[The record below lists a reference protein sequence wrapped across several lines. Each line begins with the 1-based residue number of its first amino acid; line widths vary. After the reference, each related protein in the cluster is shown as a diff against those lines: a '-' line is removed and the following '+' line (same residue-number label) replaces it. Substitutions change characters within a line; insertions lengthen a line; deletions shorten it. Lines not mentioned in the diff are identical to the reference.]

1 MSIGQGSLHHQA
13 SRLSE
18 LLDAFLRQLVAF
30 GLPLLVAVFSLVA
43 LFAWPSEHK
52 TDGGEALAFHA
63 VESAGAPWT
72 PQDALAVLQ
81 AQPTQNQWDS
91 HLREGPTWFLTTLPD
106 QPGLALEFPSRH
118 TTSMS
123 CWDAGSLNPLGT
135 INRSEQAGALSF
147 SKAGFVLALPADTRQ
162 VLCEARFL
170 GPARFTAVLS
180 TPQAVRISE
189 QQFQRHSGLL
199 EGGML
204 VLAAFIL
211 IAGLVNRDS
220 HYFVF
225 AIWMVVNLR
234 MAALSAGWDYQWLGH
249 TIPYSWLVHLRPLT
263 LALYYSV
270 TVVLFHTLF
279 YETLRE
285 INRHRL
291 VEWIQWTTLPLL
303 ALSVWLPYG
312 QFLPIIWLCTAL
324 GVAVFL
330 YILYAL
336 MVQTESRVARWYVA
350 SIALALI
357 SSVYEIVAA
366 ALGFKGLIGAVN
378 SVTAALLSALLTSL
392 AIAERM
398 REENR
403 KRLDAQ
409 AQLEH
414 TYDVIPVGLFTLD
427 ADGRFLSANPALRQ
441 MLGEEV
447 LQAGTD
453 LWSVAFSTEDWQQ
466 LSARAKEG
474 GSVEMEMAL
483 TGNHGE
489 PRRMLV
495 RAAFSNGL
503 LEGTLQD
510 ITEKAHALEHLQFLA
525 NHDPLTRVLNRR
537 GLESNLTHGLR
548 EIRLDQPL
556 TVAYLDLDRFKLIND
571 LYGHTAGDEVLQQVC
586 MRVLHALMPKM
597 QFGRIGGDEFLIVM
611 HNTPLMQAETVC
623 REILIA
629 LTRTSYT
636 VGNRAFNVR
645 GSLGLIEVSADMSPK
660 DIVSTAD
667 RACRDAKKSHG
678 GGLTVYEK
686 GSHVFTEHEA
696 ELQLVER
703 LATNQSIDGLF
714 LEMQPIMSLKNPHS
728 SLNFEVLLRMQDE
741 HGDRVPTDRLISAGE
756 NAGRMGVIDRWVLT
770 NTLEWLRTH
779 DDALSQNQFVCL
791 NLSGASLNDEI
802 FVEDV
807 FKLLDANRDIA
818 RKLCLE
824 ITESV
829 ALHDMGNTRRFIDRI
844 RSFGAKVALDD
855 FGAGY
860 TSFSYLK
867 DLPADLLKIDGSF
880 IVNMNRHPAN
890 VAIVEAIV
898 SLAQNLGMKTVA
910 EWAEDFET
918 VVTLAEIGVDYV
930 QGFVVAR
937 PQNPQRL
944 LQHTSS
950 ASFIQDASLNSY
962 LGQINEGEDDALSGV
977 DLVLGQ
983 PLDRPSDPSTH

>member
-1 MSIGQGSLHHQA
+1 MSIGQGSLHHHA

-18 LLDAFLRQLVAF
+18 LLDAFLRRLVAF
-30 GLPLLVAVFSLVA
+30 GLPLLVAAFSLVA
-43 LFAWPSEHK
+43 LFAWPSEHQSG
-52 TDGGEALAFHA
+52 GGEALAFHA
-63 VESAGAPWT
+63 LESAGAPWT
-72 PQDALAVLQ
+72 PQDALARLQ
-81 AQPTQNQWDS
+81 AQPTQHQWDS
-91 HLREGPTWFLTTLPD
+91 HLREGPTWFLTALPD

-118 TTSMS
+118 TTAMS
-123 CWDAGSLNPLGT
+123 CWDAGNLNPLGT
-135 INRSEQAGALSF
+135 ITRSEQTGGLTF
-147 SKAGFVLALPADTRQ
+147 SKAGFVLALPAGTRQ

-180 TPQAVRISE
+180 TPQAVRTSE

-220 HYFVF
+220 QYFVF

-312 QFLPIIWLCTAL
+312 QFLPIIWLCTGV

-357 SSVYEIVAA
+357 SSAYEIVAA

-427 ADGRFLSANPALRQ
+427 TDGRFLSANPALRQ

-453 LWSVAFSTEDWQQ
+453 LWSVLFSPEDWQQ
-466 LSARAKEG
+466 LAARAKEG

-483 TGNHGE
+483 AGDHGE

-495 RAAFSNGL
+495 RAAFSHGL

-510 ITEKAHALEHLQFLA
+510 ITEKAQALEHLQFLA

-586 MRVLHALMPKM
+586 MRVQHALMPKM

-623 REILIA
+623 REVLIA
-629 LTRTSYT
+629 LTRTSYA

-645 GSLGLIEVSADMSPK
+645 GSLGLIEVRADMSPK

-770 NTLEWLRTH
+770 NTLEWLHTH
-779 DDALSQNQFVCL
+779 NADLSQNQFVCL

-802 FVEDV
+802 FIEDV

-983 PLDRPSDPSTH
+983 PLDRPSDPSAH